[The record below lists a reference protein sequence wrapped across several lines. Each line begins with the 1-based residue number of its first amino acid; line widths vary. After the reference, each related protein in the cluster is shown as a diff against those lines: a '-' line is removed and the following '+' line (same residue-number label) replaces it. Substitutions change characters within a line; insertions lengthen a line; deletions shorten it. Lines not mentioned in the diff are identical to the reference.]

1 MKTMAIAH
9 IKDSVWT
16 TKLAFMPLASMAVVF
31 ALFPLSGQ
39 AHAEEMTV
47 KIDNFTFNPAELTV
61 KPGTTV
67 TWVNGDDTPHSVVE
81 AGGKFHSKPLDT
93 GEKFTM
99 TFADAGEITYFCGIH
114 PKMTG
119 KIIIKP

>member
-1 MKTMAIAH
+1 MAIAH
-9 IKDSVWT
+9 IRDTIWPE
-16 TKLAFMPLASMAVVF
+16 KLAFMPLASMAIVF

-47 KIDNFTFNPAELTV
+47 KIENFTFSPAELTV

-67 TWVNGDDTPHSVVE
+67 TWENDDDIPHLVVE
-81 AGGKFHSKPLDT
+81 AGGKFRSKALDT

-114 PKMTG
+114 PHMTG
-119 KIIIKP
+119 KIIVKP